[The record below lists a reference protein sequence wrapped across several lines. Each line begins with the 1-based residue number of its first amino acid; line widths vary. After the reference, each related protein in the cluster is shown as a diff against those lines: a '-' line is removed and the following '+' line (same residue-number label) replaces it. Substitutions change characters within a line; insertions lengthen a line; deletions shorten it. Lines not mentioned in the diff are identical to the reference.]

1 MVKVNKFK
9 LFIGNFLVYGLGSI
23 ISKLI
28 PLIMV
33 PIITRLMP
41 DTTYFGLND
50 MSTTV
55 ASFASA
61 LAMMGMVDAIY
72 RMFFEKEDEEFKRKV
87 CSTGLIF
94 VLATS
99 IITFFVLLL
108 CKDWIARFFFEN
120 SKYAYLVYLTAM
132 VVLVESTNGIVALP
146 TRMQNKRKPFLVIN
160 TLSPMIAYLISI
172 PMLLNGYYVIALP
185 LAAVVSALITEIIF
199 VVLNHGWFDFRK
211 FDLELLKKL
220 LFIAIPLVPNFM
232 IYWVFNSSDK
242 IMITKILSVADSGIY
257 SVGAKLGHAS
267 QLIYTAFAGGW
278 QYFSFYTMKEEK
290 QVKNNSLIYEYLGII
305 SFVATMFISALSYQ
319 IYKLLFV
326 GNYVNGYV
334 VSPYLF
340 LAPLLQM
347 IYQVAANQFLI
358 IKKTWPTALILLTGA
373 LFNVFGNLVLIPKLG
388 IEGAAIASV
397 LGYIISNIV
406 VIIVLS
412 RMRLME
418 LNKKFILASLIMVLF
433 MVIWRIFLREN
444 TIGGM
449 ALSCA
454 VTCIYVLL
462 YREDLKKLLQVARQ
476 KK

>member
-1 MVKVNKFK
+1 
-9 LFIGNFLVYGLGSI
+9 
-23 ISKLI
+23 
-28 PLIMV
+28 
-33 PIITRLMP
+33 
-41 DTTYFGLND
+41 
-50 MSTTV
+50 
-55 ASFASA
+55 
-61 LAMMGMVDAIY
+61 
-72 RMFFEKEDEEFKRKV
+72 MFYY
-87 CSTGLIF
+87 
-94 VLATS
+94 
-99 IITFFVLLL
+99 L
-108 CKDWIARFFFEN
+108 C
-120 SKYAYLVYLTAM
+120 
-132 VVLVESTNGIVALP
+132 
-146 TRMQNKRKPFLVIN
+146 
-160 TLSPMIAYLISI
+160 
-172 PMLLNGYYVIALP
+172 
-185 LAAVVSALITEIIF
+185 
-199 VVLNHGWFDFRK
+199 
-211 FDLELLKKL
+211 
-220 LFIAIPLVPNFM
+220 
-232 IYWVFNSSDK
+232 
-242 IMITKILSVADSGIY
+242 
-257 SVGAKLGHAS
+257 
-267 QLIYTAFAGGW
+267 
-278 QYFSFYTMKEEK
+278 
-290 QVKNNSLIYEYLGII
+290 
-305 SFVATMFISALSYQ
+305 
-319 IYKLLFV
+319 
-326 GNYVNGYV
+326 NYVNGYV